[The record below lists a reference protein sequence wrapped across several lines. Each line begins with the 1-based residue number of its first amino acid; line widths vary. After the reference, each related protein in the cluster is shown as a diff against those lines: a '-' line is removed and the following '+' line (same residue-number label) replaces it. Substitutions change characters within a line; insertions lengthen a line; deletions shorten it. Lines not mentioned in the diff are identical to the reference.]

1 MGRRCLVR
9 LLVGKCCVAMVG
21 AAAVVA
27 LVLFGWGA
35 AARCMRCVCSRLCD
49 GRHDAHGHGV
59 AQQATQDQ
67 HEDEEDGQSAT
78 HAADLSEPPPALP

>member
-1 MGRRCLVR
+1 MHGVICMRWGRRMRFARRVLRC
-9 LLVGKCCVAMVG
+9 GHIAMP
-21 AAAVVA
+21 
-27 LVLFGWGA
+27 
-35 AARCMRCVCSRLCD
+35 AAR
-49 GRHDAHGHGV
+49 HQAHGHGI